1 MRKGAA
7 TPLPMTGLPANRTLL
22 PAIAAGFL
30 IFSITL
36 AAADI
41 LSFPSSRTDLSPEEL
56 KRVHDVVSPTGNFL
70 KAEPYEA
77 MQGGALTAI
86 DKVNRDIFSKPSAS
100 LNQEQGQDFHLGNAL
115 FRKLWVSAPSST
127 QASDGLGPLFN
138 ARSCQSCHVRDG
150 RGHPPEEAG
159 AAAKSTVEGAKDAA
173 GAVARIPN
181 VRTVS
186 GHEKCQVAPNGAP
199 DCVAAANAICK
210 TKGFDSGRSL
220 DMTTAEI
227 CPPKVWMAGRSTGP
241 ECRIETF
248 VSRAVCQ

>member
-1 MRKGAA
+1 MNTRRVLKFRR
-7 TPLPMTGLPANRTLL
+7 TGLGNQGALGCSFA
-22 PAIAAGFL
+22 AIFVLMSALALAQDASPGDQPKEDAGFFAAVGRW
-30 IFSITL
+30 FSQQSANVNSTFKD
-36 AAADI
+36 A
-41 LSFPSSRTDLSPEEL
+41 R
-56 KRVHDVVSPTGNFL
+56 
-70 KAEPYEA
+70 
-77 MQGGALTAI
+77 Q
-86 DKVNRDIFSKPSAS
+86 KVEGF
-100 LNQEQGQDFHLGNAL
+100 GQ
-115 FRKLWVSAPSST
+115 
-127 QASDGLGPLFN
+127 
-138 ARSCQSCHVRDG
+138 
-150 RGHPPEEAG
+150 EAG

-227 CPPKVWMAGRSTGP
+227 CPPKIWMAGRSTGP
-241 ECRIETF
+241 ECRTETF

>member
-1 MRKGAA
+1 MGTKQALKFRR
-7 TPLPMTGLPANRTLL
+7 TGLADQCALAWLLATILVLTSALAFAQDAASSADKPQEDTGFFATVGRWFSQQSANVNSTFKDARQKVE
-22 PAIAAGFL
+22 GF
-30 IFSITL
+30 
-36 AAADI
+36 
-41 LSFPSSRTDLSPEEL
+41 
-56 KRVHDVVSPTGNFL
+56 
-70 KAEPYEA
+70 
-77 MQGGALTAI
+77 
-86 DKVNRDIFSKPSAS
+86 
-100 LNQEQGQDFHLGNAL
+100 GQD
-115 FRKLWVSAPSST
+115 
-127 QASDGLGPLFN
+127 
-138 ARSCQSCHVRDG
+138 
-150 RGHPPEEAG
+150 AG

-227 CPPKVWMAGRSTGP
+227 CPPKIWMAGRSTGP
-241 ECRIETF
+241 ECRTETF

>member
-1 MRKGAA
+1 MGKRL
-7 TPLPMTGLPANRTLL
+7 PLSKSDFPPAMGTKQALKFCRTGLAGQRSLGWLFAVILVLTSALAFAQDAAPPSDNPKEDTGFFAAVGRWFSQQSANVNSTFKDARQKVE
-22 PAIAAGFL
+22 GF
-30 IFSITL
+30 
-36 AAADI
+36 
-41 LSFPSSRTDLSPEEL
+41 
-56 KRVHDVVSPTGNFL
+56 
-70 KAEPYEA
+70 
-77 MQGGALTAI
+77 
-86 DKVNRDIFSKPSAS
+86 
-100 LNQEQGQDFHLGNAL
+100 GQ
-115 FRKLWVSAPSST
+115 
-127 QASDGLGPLFN
+127 
-138 ARSCQSCHVRDG
+138 
-150 RGHPPEEAG
+150 EAG

-241 ECRIETF
+241 ECRTETF

>member
-1 MRKGAA
+1 M
-7 TPLPMTGLPANRTLL
+7 PLGWLISGFTGMGTKQTLKFRRTGL
-22 PAIAAGFL
+22 
-30 IFSITL
+30 
-36 AAADI
+36 
-41 LSFPSSRTDLSPEEL
+41 
-56 KRVHDVVSPTGNFL
+56 
-70 KAEPYEA
+70 
-77 MQGGALTAI
+77 
-86 DKVNRDIFSKPSAS
+86 AS
-100 LNQEQGQDFHLGNAL
+100 LRPVGWLLAIVLVLTSALAFAQDAAPSKEESGFFAAVGRWFSQQSANVNSTFKDARQKVEGLGQD
-115 FRKLWVSAPSST
+115 
-127 QASDGLGPLFN
+127 
-138 ARSCQSCHVRDG
+138 
-150 RGHPPEEAG
+150 AG

-186 GHEKCQVAPNGAP
+186 GHEKCQLAPNGAP

>member
-1 MRKGAA
+1 MGTKRALKFRR
-7 TPLPMTGLPANRTLL
+7 TGLAGRCALGWSFAAILVLTSALAFAQDAAPPADKPQEDT
-22 PAIAAGFL
+22 GFFGAVGRW
-30 IFSITL
+30 FSQQSANMNSTFKD
-36 AAADI
+36 A
-41 LSFPSSRTDLSPEEL
+41 R
-56 KRVHDVVSPTGNFL
+56 
-70 KAEPYEA
+70 
-77 MQGGALTAI
+77 Q
-86 DKVNRDIFSKPSAS
+86 KVEGFS
-100 LNQEQGQDFHLGNAL
+100 QD
-115 FRKLWVSAPSST
+115 
-127 QASDGLGPLFN
+127 
-138 ARSCQSCHVRDG
+138 
-150 RGHPPEEAG
+150 AG

-241 ECRIETF
+241 ECRMETF

>member
-1 MRKGAA
+1 MGTGRDLTFRRNSLALRAA
-7 TPLPMTGLPANRTLL
+7 PGWML
-22 PAIAAGFL
+22 AGVL
-30 IFSITL
+30 
-36 AAADI
+36 
-41 LSFPSSRTDLSPEEL
+41 
-56 KRVHDVVSPTGNFL
+56 V
-70 KAEPYEA
+70 
-77 MQGGALTAI
+77 LTAALAFAQDSTPPVEKRDDGFFAAVGRWFSQQSSNVNSSFKDAR
-86 DKVNRDIFSKPSAS
+86 DKV
-100 LNQEQGQDFHLGNAL
+100 E
-115 FRKLWVSAPSST
+115 
-127 QASDGLGPLFN
+127 GL
-138 ARSCQSCHVRDG
+138 SQ
-150 RGHPPEEAG
+150 EAG

-199 DCVAAANAICK
+199 DCIAAANAICK

-241 ECRIETF
+241 ECRTETF

>member
-1 MRKGAA
+1 MGKRL
-7 TPLPMTGLPANRTLL
+7 PLSKSDFPPAMGTKQALKFCRTGLAGQRSLGWLFAVILVLTSALAFAQDAAPPSDNPKEDTGFFAAVGRWFSQQSANVNSTFKDARQKVE
-22 PAIAAGFL
+22 GF
-30 IFSITL
+30 
-36 AAADI
+36 
-41 LSFPSSRTDLSPEEL
+41 
-56 KRVHDVVSPTGNFL
+56 
-70 KAEPYEA
+70 
-77 MQGGALTAI
+77 
-86 DKVNRDIFSKPSAS
+86 
-100 LNQEQGQDFHLGNAL
+100 GQ
-115 FRKLWVSAPSST
+115 
-127 QASDGLGPLFN
+127 
-138 ARSCQSCHVRDG
+138 
-150 RGHPPEEAG
+150 EAG

-186 GHEKCQVAPNGAP
+186 GHEKCQFAPNGAP

-241 ECRIETF
+241 ECRTETF

>member
-1 MRKGAA
+1 MGTKQALKFCRTGSRAWRFA
-7 TPLPMTGLPANRTLL
+7 TVLVLTSA
-22 PAIAAGFL
+22 
-30 IFSITL
+30 L
-36 AAADI
+36 AFA
-41 LSFPSSRTDLSPEEL
+41 
-56 KRVHDVVSPTGNFL
+56 
-70 KAEPYEA
+70 
-77 MQGGALTAI
+77 
-86 DKVNRDIFSKPSAS
+86 
-100 LNQEQGQDFHLGNAL
+100 QDA
-115 FRKLWVSAPSST
+115 APSSET
-127 QASDGLGPLFN
+127 RQEDTGFFAAVGRWFSQQSANVN
-138 ARSCQSCHVRDG
+138 ATFKDARQKVEGFSQD
-150 RGHPPEEAG
+150 AG

-241 ECRIETF
+241 ECRTETF

>member
-1 MRKGAA
+1 MGTRRDLTFRRNGLAPLSAPGWMLAGVLVLTSALAFAQDSTPPVEKRDDGFFA
-7 TPLPMTGLPANRTLL
+7 TVGRWFSQQSANVN
-22 PAIAAGFL
+22 
-30 IFSITL
+30 S
-36 AAADI
+36 
-41 LSFPSSRTDLSPEEL
+41 SFKDAR
-56 KRVHDVVSPTGNFL
+56 
-70 KAEPYEA
+70 
-77 MQGGALTAI
+77 
-86 DKVNRDIFSKPSAS
+86 DKV
-100 LNQEQGQDFHLGNAL
+100 E
-115 FRKLWVSAPSST
+115 
-127 QASDGLGPLFN
+127 GL
-138 ARSCQSCHVRDG
+138 SQ
-150 RGHPPEEAG
+150 EAG

-241 ECRIETF
+241 ECRTETF

>member
-1 MRKGAA
+1 MGTKQALKICR
-7 TPLPMTGLPANRTLL
+7 TGSLAWLL
-22 PAIAAGFL
+22 AIVVM
-30 IFSITL
+30 L
-36 AAADI
+36 ASALA
-41 LSFPSSRTDLSPEEL
+41 FAQ
-56 KRVHDVVSPTGNFL
+56 DV
-70 KAEPYEA
+70 
-77 MQGGALTAI
+77 
-86 DKVNRDIFSKPSAS
+86 
-100 LNQEQGQDFHLGNAL
+100 
-115 FRKLWVSAPSST
+115 APSSET
-127 QASDGLGPLFN
+127 RQEDTGFFAAIGRWFSQQSANVNSTFKD
-138 ARSCQSCHVRDG
+138 ARQKVEGFSQD
-150 RGHPPEEAG
+150 AG

-241 ECRIETF
+241 ECRMETF